1 MLFDIHGDIWT
12 DVTAKHDLGIKN
24 VIRDYHLDRFKTGK
38 MAGGIFVVWAD
49 PPHDK
54 TPRKRL
60 LQSIKAMSMEIN
72 ENKNVFKIIYNAG
85 DFYNSVNEN
94 KLAVLIGLEGL
105 SAIQDDIEE
114 LYVLYQLGFRHVSI
128 TWNEQNELATG
139 VKGDPNVGMTAKGKD
154 AIRIIEH
161 LGMIL
166 DVSHLNDKSFW
177 DLYKASQKPFI
188 ASHSNSRAL
197 CNNPRNL
204 TDDQI
209 KAIGERGGLIG
220 INAFN
225 EFIHED
231 TSKSNLDYLIKH
243 MEHIT
248 SLIGIDK
255 VAVGFD
261 FFEYL
266 NEDAKSFTNEKYVG
280 LTGLED
286 ISKSNNLIL
295 KLKDLGYSKEDIDKI
310 SYKNFISYMDKVL
323 K

>member
-54 TPRKRL
+54 TPRNRL

-72 ENKNVFKIIYNAG
+72 ENKDIFKIIYNSD
-85 DFYNSVNEN
+85 DFNNCVNEN

-114 LYVLYQLGFRHVSI
+114 LYVLYQLGFRHVSL
-128 TWNEQNELATG
+128 TWNEQNKLATG
-139 VKGDPNVGMTAKGKD
+139 VKGDPNSGLTAMGID
-154 AIRIIEH
+154 AIKIIEN

-197 CNNPRNL
+197 CNTPRNL

-243 MEHIT
+243 MEHIIK
-248 SLIGIDK
+248 LIGIDK

-310 SYKNFISYMDKVL
+310 SFKNFISYMDKVL

>member
-12 DVTAKHDLGIKN
+12 DVTAKREQGIKN
-24 VIRDYHLDRFKTGK
+24 VIRDYHLDRFKAGN

-60 LQSIKAMSMEIN
+60 LQSVKAMSMEIN
-72 ENKNVFKIIYNAG
+72 ENKDIFKIIYSAD
-85 DFYNSVNEN
+85 DFYNAVNEN

-114 LYVLYQLGFRHVSI
+114 LYILYQLGFRHVSL
-128 TWNEQNELATG
+128 TWNEQNKIATG
-139 VKGDPNVGMTAKGKD
+139 VKGDPDSGLTAIGKE
-154 AIRIIEH
+154 AVKIIEN

-177 DLYKASQKPFI
+177 DVYKTSQKPFI
-188 ASHSNSRAL
+188 ASHSNVRTL
-197 CNNPRNL
+197 CNTPRNL

-209 KAIGERGGLIG
+209 KAIGERDGLIG
-220 INAFN
+220 INSFN

-231 TSKSNLDYLIKH
+231 PSKRNLDYLIKH
-243 MEHIT
+243 MEYIIN
-248 SLIGIDK
+248 LIGIDK
-255 VAVGFD
+255 VSVGFD

-266 NEDAKSFTNEKYVG
+266 NEDAKSFTNEEYVG
-280 LTGLED
+280 LPGLED
-286 ISKSNNLIL
+286 ISKSGNLIL
-295 KLKDLGYSKEDIDKI
+295 RLKDLGYSKEDIDKI
-310 SYKNFISYMDKVL
+310 SYKNFINYMDKVL
-323 K
+323 